1 MGKIIE
7 VNNLVKSFGEVK
19 AVKGIDLFVEEGK
32 LFAFIRTEK
41 WFICVNKVTMGKIKI
56 VNEEVFLCY
65 ILHMQ
70 AI

>member
-32 LFAFIRTEK
+32 LYDFRRTEK
-41 WFICVNKVTMGKIKI
+41 
-56 VNEEVFLCY
+56 
-65 ILHMQ
+65 
-70 AI
+70 